1 MALEEML
8 ELLSCVLQLSERD
21 REAQVVL
28 SDLVASRNKAQC
40 IGVCGGAQVPN
51 PQQVKTYTV
60 YTQLKKKCQ
69 ALEEAGKHNQR
80 GRM

>member
-1 MALEEML
+1 ML

-60 YTQLKKKCQ
+60 YTQLKKKNAKLSKKQ
-69 ALEEAGKHNQR
+69 GNTTKEEECKSI
-80 GRM
+80 

>member
-1 MALEEML
+1 ML

-28 SDLVASRNKAQC
+28 SDLVASRNKVQC

-60 YTQLKKKCQ
+60 YTQLKKNAKLSKKQ
-69 ALEEAGKHNQR
+69 GNTTKEEECKSI
-80 GRM
+80 